1 MREFWSGLSR
11 GEVAILVAAA
21 VAVIVWAGV
30 GPPGVV
36 AGVLP
41 ALALGLLC
49 GAAIALNRRRRS
61 D

>member
-49 GAAIALNRRRRS
+49 GAVIALNRRRRS